1 MESNQE
7 SSLFLVKILEE
18 LDTKQNTVS
27 YQDLCKSL
35 CARFDLSQL
44 AKLRSVLFYT
54 ACLDPNFP
62 ATLFKDKMRCT
73 VNNQQSK
80 KIMVAADIVTIFNLI
95 QMNGGVAKEKLPVA
109 RHKVKKKESFE
120 SCRSDTEICNVAD
133 CVPDCVANCELNDQ
147 DFNRGFPVRRSSK
160 CRKMDC
166 KDCQQ
171 FVPSSEPNFLLGV
184 NKDMKGRAA
193 SLDRLQALASY
204 SIATS
209 PPCEMQ
215 STYFPM
221 NIENESISDQDSLP
235 ISAGIKETFISND
248 EPFMMQSCVQKRNI
262 FKEDFHNL
270 ITISPNLIPSNKTPE
285 DGHREPQNRKE
296 SSKQT
301 FFNHSFEMPY
311 SSQYLNPIYSPIPD
325 KRRVKHESLD
335 DLQAS
340 TYFGPTT
347 VLGPQETKKWT
358 GKPAKQ
364 TAWPAKSWS
373 LNTEEVPDF
382 ERSFFNR
389 KQSEEKPRYQSSSN
403 PSPNFP
409 SVDRHQSYLNAKD
422 QQPIMQANY
431 AVKPNGHKPKEI
443 PSILDVEKHEPV
455 KKFKDKSINCTS
467 VQILSIDR
475 TMSVGTQTEQQVLE
489 HKKCKDLCAAG
500 QAKYG
505 ERHSLKQSDDDSE
518 IVSDDIS
525 DIFRFLDDMSIS
537 GSTGV
542 MQSSCYNSTGSLSQV
557 HKSDCESSPEHNLG
571 KISNGSACNKL
582 DKVVRA
588 DVSNADD
595 ELKTSVCKL
604 VLRIGEIEKK
614 LESLSGVREEISQV
628 LGKLSKL
635 DQKIQQPEKVSVQ
648 IDLNS
653 LTSDAASDESNSPQ
667 IFQCH
672 NTPHGGKLENNPE
685 WCCSDASGSNSESL
699 RIKALKKSLFTRRS
713 SRSLTE
719 ENSAT
724 ESKIAS
730 ISNSPRDWRAI
741 TYTNQVGITEEEMKE
756 RDGGE
761 NKDWHRKSKEADRQY
776 EIPQPHRLSK
786 QPKDAFLIE
795 QVFSPHPY
803 PASLKSHMKSNPL
816 YTDMRLTELAE
827 VKRAQ
832 PSWTIEEYTRN
843 SGDKGKIA
851 ALDLQTQE
859 SLNPNNLEY
868 WMEDIYTPGY
878 DSLLKRKEAEFRRAK
893 VCKIAALIAA
903 AACTVI
909 LVIVVPICTMKS

>member
-1 MESNQE
+1 MESSQE

-120 SCRSDTEICNVAD
+120 SCRSDTEICNMAD
-133 CVPDCVANCELNDQ
+133 CVPDCVPNCELNDQ
-147 DFNRGFPVRRSSK
+147 EFSRGFPVRRSSK

-171 FVPSSEPNFLLGV
+171 FVPSSEPNFLLAV

-311 SSQYLNPIYSPIPD
+311 SSQYLNPVYSPMPD

-347 VLGPQETKKWT
+347 VLGPQDTKKWT
-358 GKPAKQ
+358 GKPTKQ

-389 KQSEEKPRYQSSSN
+389 NQSEEKPRYQASSN

-475 TMSVGTQTEQQVLE
+475 TMSVGTQTEQQVLD

-500 QAKYG
+500 QAKYS

-557 HKSDCESSPEHNLG
+557 HKSDCESSPEHNLT

-588 DVSNADD
+588 DISNTDD

-699 RIKALKKSLFTRRS
+699 RVKALKKSLFTRRS

-741 TYTNQVGITEEEMKE
+741 TYTNKVGITEEEMKE

-761 NKDWHRKSKEADRQY
+761 NKDWHRKPKEADRQY

-893 VCKIAALIAA
+893 VCKIAALITA

>member
-1 MESNQE
+1 METNQE

-95 QMNGGVAKEKLPVA
+95 QMNGGLAKEKLPVA
-109 RHKVKKKESFE
+109 RQKVKKKESFE

-133 CVPDCVANCELNDQ
+133 CVPNCELNDQ
-147 DFNRGFPVRRSSK
+147 EFNRGFSARRSSK

-184 NKDMKGRAA
+184 NKEMKGRAA

-248 EPFMMQSCVQKRNI
+248 EPFVMQSCVQKRNI

-270 ITISPNLIPSNKTPE
+270 ITISPNLIPSNNKPE
-285 DGHREPQNRKE
+285 EHREPQNRKE
-296 SSKQT
+296 SSKQA

-311 SSQYLNPIYSPIPD
+311 SSQYLNPVYSPIPD

-347 VLGPQETKKWT
+347 ILGPQDTKKWP
-358 GKPAKQ
+358 GKPSKQ

-389 KQSEEKPRYQSSSN
+389 KQSEEKPRYQSANS

-409 SVDRHQSYLNAKD
+409 SADRHQSYLNTKD
-422 QQPIMQANY
+422 QQPIMPNY
-431 AVKPNGHKPKEI
+431 AVKQNGHKPKEI

-475 TMSVGTQTEQQVLE
+475 TTSVGTQTEQQVLD
-489 HKKCKDLCAAG
+489 HKKCKDLCAPS

-525 DIFRFLDDMSIS
+525 DIFRFLDDMSIC

-557 HKSDCESSPEHNLG
+557 HKSDCESSPEHNLT
-571 KISNGSACNKL
+571 KISNGNVSSKL

-588 DVSNADD
+588 DISNTDD

-699 RIKALKKSLFTRRS
+699 RVKALKKSLFTRRS

>member
-1 MESNQE
+1 
-7 SSLFLVKILEE
+7 
-18 LDTKQNTVS
+18 
-27 YQDLCKSL
+27 
-35 CARFDLSQL
+35 
-44 AKLRSVLFYT
+44 
-54 ACLDPNFP
+54 
-62 ATLFKDKMRCT
+62 
-73 VNNQQSK
+73 
-80 KIMVAADIVTIFNLI
+80 
-95 QMNGGVAKEKLPVA
+95 
-109 RHKVKKKESFE
+109 
-120 SCRSDTEICNVAD
+120 
-133 CVPDCVANCELNDQ
+133 
-147 DFNRGFPVRRSSK
+147 
-160 CRKMDC
+160 
-166 KDCQQ
+166 
-171 FVPSSEPNFLLGV
+171 
-184 NKDMKGRAA
+184 MKGRAA

-204 SIATS
+204 SIANS

-235 ISAGIKETFISND
+235 INAGIKETFISND
-248 EPFMMQSCVQKRNI
+248 EPFVMQSCVQKRNI

-270 ITISPNLIPSNKTPE
+270 ITISPSLIPPSKKPE
-285 DGHREPQNRKE
+285 DGHGEHQNRKE
-296 SSKQT
+296 TCKQA

-311 SSQYLNPIYSPIPD
+311 SSQYLNPVYSPIPD

-347 VLGPQETKKWT
+347 VLGPPDTKKWT
-358 GKPAKQ
+358 GKQNKQ

-389 KQSEEKPRYQSSSN
+389 KQTEEKVRYQSSNSQ
-403 PSPNFP
+403 SPNFP
-409 SVDRHQSYLNAKD
+409 TADRHQTYLNPKD
-422 QQPIMQANY
+422 QSPMMQSAY
-431 AVKPNGHKPKEI
+431 AMKSNGHKPKEI
-443 PSILDVEKHEPV
+443 PSILDMEKHEPV

-467 VQILSIDR
+467 VQLLSID
-475 TMSVGTQTEQQVLE
+475 TTTSVGTQTEQQVLE
-489 HKKCKDLCAAG
+489 HKKCKDLCALS
-500 QAKYG
+500 QTKYV

-525 DIFRFLDDMSIS
+525 DIFRFLDDMSIC

-557 HKSDCESSPEHNLG
+557 HKSDCESSPEHNLN
-571 KISNGSACNKL
+571 KITGGNSSNKL
-582 DKVVRA
+582 DKVVRS
-588 DVSNADD
+588 DINSTDD

-628 LGKLSKL
+628 LGKLNKL

-653 LTSDAASDESNSPQ
+653 LTSEAQSDESTSPQ

-672 NTPHGGKLENNPE
+672 NASHGAKLENNPE

-699 RIKALKKSLFTRRS
+699 RVKALKKSLFTRRS

-730 ISNSPRDWRAI
+730 ISNSPRDWRAV
-741 TYTNQVGITEEEMKE
+741 TYSNQVGITEEEMKE
-756 RDGGE
+756 RGGGD

-776 EIPQPHRLSK
+776 EIPQPHRGSK

-843 SGDKGKIA
+843 SGDKGKLA

>member
-1 MESNQE
+1 MESTQE
-7 SSLFLVKILEE
+7 SSLFLMKILEE

-109 RHKVKKKESFE
+109 RQKVKKKESFE
-120 SCRSDTEICNVAD
+120 SCRSDTEVCNMAD
-133 CVPDCVANCELNDQ
+133 CMPNCELNEQ
-147 DFNRGFPVRRSSK
+147 EFNRGFPVRRSSK

-184 NKDMKGRAA
+184 NKDTKGRAA

-235 ISAGIKETFISND
+235 ITAGIKETFISND
-248 EPFMMQSCVQKRNI
+248 EPFVMQSCVQKRNI

-270 ITISPNLIPSNKTPE
+270 ITISPNLIPSNKKPE

-296 SSKQT
+296 SSKQA

-311 SSQYLNPIYSPIPD
+311 SSQYLNPVYSPIPD

-347 VLGPQETKKWT
+347 ILGPQDTKKWT
-358 GKPAKQ
+358 GKPTKQ

-389 KQSEEKPRYQSSSN
+389 KQSEEKPRYQSSNN

-409 SVDRHQSYLNAKD
+409 SADRHQSYINAKD

-443 PSILDVEKHEPV
+443 PSILEVEKHEPV

-467 VQILSIDR
+467 VQIISIDR
-475 TMSVGTQTEQQVLE
+475 TTSVGTQTEQQVLE
-489 HKKCKDLCAAG
+489 HKKCKDLCVAG

-557 HKSDCESSPEHNLG
+557 HKSDCESSPEHNLT

-582 DKVVRA
+582 VRA
-588 DVSNADD
+588 DISNTDD

-653 LTSDAASDESNSPQ
+653 LTSEAASDESNSPQ

-672 NTPHGGKLENNPE
+672 NTPHAGKLENNPE

-699 RIKALKKSLFTRRS
+699 RVKALKKSLFTRRS

-893 VCKIAALIAA
+893 VCKITALIAA

>member
-1 MESNQE
+1 MESTQE

-120 SCRSDTEICNVAD
+120 SCRSDTEICNMAD
-133 CVPDCVANCELNDQ
+133 CVPDCVPNCELNDQ

-358 GKPAKQ
+358 GKPTKQ

-403 PSPNFP
+403 PSANFP

-443 PSILDVEKHEPV
+443 PSILDVEKHDPV

-475 TMSVGTQTEQQVLE
+475 TMSVGTQTEQQVLD

-500 QAKYG
+500 QAKYS

-557 HKSDCESSPEHNLG
+557 HKSDCESSPEHNLT
-571 KISNGSACNKL
+571 KISNGSTCNKL

-699 RIKALKKSLFTRRS
+699 RVKALKKSLFTRRS

>member
-1 MESNQE
+1 METNQDT
-7 SSLFLVKILEE
+7 SLFLMKILEE
-18 LDTKQNTVS
+18 LDSKQNTVS

-62 ATLFKDKMRCT
+62 ATLFKDKMKCT

-95 QMNGGVAKEKLPVA
+95 QMNGGAAKEKLPSG
-109 RHKVKKKESFE
+109 RQKVRKKETSFE
-120 SCRSDTEICNVAD
+120 SCRSDTEVCAAAE
-133 CVPDCVANCELNDQ
+133 CEPLNCELSET
-147 DFNRGFPVRRSSK
+147 FHRGYPTRRSSQG
-160 CRKMDC
+160 RKVDR
-166 KDCQQ
+166 KDCPQ
-171 FVPSSEPNFLLGV
+171 FLPASEPNFLLGV
-184 NKDMKGRAA
+184 SKELKSRAA
-193 SLDRLQALASY
+193 SLDRLQALAPY
-204 SIATS
+204 SVAS
-209 PPCEMQ
+209 PQPCEMQ
-215 STYFPM
+215 RTYFPM

-235 ISAGIKETFISND
+235 IGQGIKETFIANE
-248 EPFMMQSCVQKRNI
+248 EPFVVQSCVQKRNI

-270 ITISPNLIPSNKTPE
+270 MTVSPTLVGPANKAEAERGEPQRQKESHKTP
-285 DGHREPQNRKE
+285 
-296 SSKQT
+296 

-311 SSQYLNPIYSPIPD
+311 NSQYLNPVYSPVPD
-325 KRRVKHESLD
+325 KRRAKHESLD

-340 TYFGPTT
+340 TYFGPTP
-347 VLGPQETKKWT
+347 VMGPQEARRCP
-358 GKPAKQ
+358 GRPGKQ
-364 TAWPAKSWS
+364 TPWPVKSWS

-389 KQSEEKPRYQSSSN
+389 NPSEEKLRYPNSSSQ
-403 PSPNFP
+403 SPNFP
-409 SVDRHQSYLNAKD
+409 TPDRRPTYLAPKD
-422 QQPIMQANY
+422 PQQPILPVGYVA
-431 AVKPNGHKPKEI
+431 KPNGLKSKEMSS
-443 PSILDVEKHEPV
+443 PVDLEKHEPV
-455 KKFKDKSINCTS
+455 KKFKEKSVSCTS
-467 VQILSIDR
+467 GQLSSD
-475 TMSVGTQTEQQVLE
+475 TSSVGTQTEQHVLE
-489 HKKCKDLCAAG
+489 PQKCKDLCTSG
-500 QAKYG
+500 QSKYG
-505 ERHSLKQSDDDSE
+505 DRHTRKLSDDDSE
-518 IVSDDIS
+518 IISDDIS

-557 HKSDCESSPEHNLG
+557 HKSDGDSSPERHLTKIANGLSSG
-571 KISNGSACNKL
+571 KGEKGNRPENSHPSEE
-582 DKVVRA
+582 
-588 DVSNADD
+588 
-595 ELKTSVCKL
+595 ELKTSVCRL
-604 VLRIGEIEKK
+604 VLRIGEIERK

-628 LGKLSKL
+628 LGKLNKL
-635 DQKIQQPEKVSVQ
+635 DQKMQQPEKVSVQ

-653 LTSDAASDESNSPQ
+653 LTSEAPSDDSASPRLFRAHSGPRA
-667 IFQCH
+667 
-672 NTPHGGKLENNPE
+672 PKLENAAD
-685 WCCSDASGSNSESL
+685 WYCSDASGSNSESL
-699 RIKALKKSLFTRRS
+699 RVKALKKSLFPRPS

-730 ISNSPRDWRAI
+730 TSNSPRDWRTI
-741 TYTNQVGITEEEMKE
+741 TYASRVGLGEE
-756 RDGGE
+756 DGKDRGPGE
-761 NKDWHRKSKEADRQY
+761 SKDWHRKSKEADRQY
-776 EIPQPHRLSK
+776 DIPPQHRLPK
-786 QPKDAFLIE
+786 QPKDSFLVE

-803 PASLKSHMKSNPL
+803 PASLKAHMKNNPL

-827 VKRAQ
+827 VKRGQ

-843 SGDKGKIA
+843 AGDKGKLT

-903 AACTVI
+903 ATCTVI

>member
-109 RHKVKKKESFE
+109 RQKVKKKESFE
-120 SCRSDTEICNVAD
+120 SCRSDTEICNMAD
-133 CVPDCVANCELNDQ
+133 CVPNCELNDQ
-147 DFNRGFPVRRSSK
+147 EFSRGFPVRRSSK

-184 NKDMKGRAA
+184 NKEMKGRAA

-221 NIENESISDQDSLP
+221 NIENESISDQDSLS

-248 EPFMMQSCVQKRNI
+248 EPFVMQSCVQKRNI

-270 ITISPNLIPSNKTPE
+270 ITISPNLIAPNKKPE

-296 SSKQT
+296 SSKQA

-311 SSQYLNPIYSPIPD
+311 SSQYLNPVYSPIPD
-325 KRRVKHESLD
+325 KRRAKHESLD

-347 VLGPQETKKWT
+347 ILGPQDTKKWT
-358 GKPAKQ
+358 GKPTKQ

-389 KQSEEKPRYQSSSN
+389 KQTEEKPRYQNSN
-403 PSPNFP
+403 SPSPNFP
-409 SVDRHQSYLNAKD
+409 SADRHQPYLNTKD

-455 KKFKDKSINCTS
+455 KKFKDKSINCSS

-475 TMSVGTQTEQQVLE
+475 TTSVGTQTDQQVLD

-500 QAKYG
+500 QGKYG

-557 HKSDCESSPEHNLG
+557 HKSDCESSPEHNLT
-571 KISNGSACNKL
+571 KISNGSTCNKL
-582 DKVVRA
+582 DKVV
-588 DVSNADD
+588 SNTDD

-699 RIKALKKSLFTRRS
+699 RVKALKKSLFTRRS

-741 TYTNQVGITEEEMKE
+741 TYTNKVGITEEEMKE

>member
-133 CVPDCVANCELNDQ
+133 CVPDCVPNCELNDQ

-248 EPFMMQSCVQKRNI
+248 EPFVMQSCVQKRNI

-311 SSQYLNPIYSPIPD
+311 SSQYLNPVYSPIPD

-358 GKPAKQ
+358 GKPTKQ

-403 PSPNFP
+403 PPPNFP

-431 AVKPNGHKPKEI
+431 AVKSNGHKPKEI
-443 PSILDVEKHEPV
+443 PSILDVEKHEQV

-475 TMSVGTQTEQQVLE
+475 TMSVGTQTEQQVLD

-557 HKSDCESSPEHNLG
+557 HKSDCESSPEHNLT

-588 DVSNADD
+588 DVSNTDD

-699 RIKALKKSLFTRRS
+699 RVKALKKSLFTRRS

>member
-1 MESNQE
+1 METNQE

-95 QMNGGVAKEKLPVA
+95 QMNGGLAKEKLPVA
-109 RHKVKKKESFE
+109 RQKVKKKESFE

-133 CVPDCVANCELNDQ
+133 CVPNCELNDQ
-147 DFNRGFPVRRSSK
+147 EFNRGFSARRSSK

-166 KDCQQ
+166 KDCHQ

-248 EPFMMQSCVQKRNI
+248 EPFVMQSCVQKRNI

-270 ITISPNLIPSNKTPE
+270 ITISPNLIPSNNKPE
-285 DGHREPQNRKE
+285 EHREPPNRKE
-296 SSKQT
+296 SSKQP

-311 SSQYLNPIYSPIPD
+311 SSQYLNPVYSPIPD
-325 KRRVKHESLD
+325 KRRAKHESLD

-347 VLGPQETKKWT
+347 VLGPPDTKKWT
-358 GKPAKQ
+358 GKPSKQ

-389 KQSEEKPRYQSSSN
+389 KQPEEKPRYQSSNS

-409 SVDRHQSYLNAKD
+409 AADRHQSYLNTKD
-422 QQPIMQANY
+422 QQPIMPNY
-431 AVKPNGHKPKEI
+431 AVKQNGHKPKEI

-475 TMSVGTQTEQQVLE
+475 TTSVGTQTEQQGLD
-489 HKKCKDLCAAG
+489 HKKCKDLCAQS

-525 DIFRFLDDMSIS
+525 DIFRFLDDMSIC

-557 HKSDCESSPEHNLG
+557 HKSDCESSPEHNLT
-571 KISNGSACNKL
+571 KISNGNVSSKL

-588 DVSNADD
+588 DTSNTDD

-653 LTSDAASDESNSPQ
+653 LTSDAASEESNSPQ

-672 NTPHGGKLENNPE
+672 STPHGGKLENNPE

-699 RIKALKKSLFTRRS
+699 RVKALKKSLFTRRS